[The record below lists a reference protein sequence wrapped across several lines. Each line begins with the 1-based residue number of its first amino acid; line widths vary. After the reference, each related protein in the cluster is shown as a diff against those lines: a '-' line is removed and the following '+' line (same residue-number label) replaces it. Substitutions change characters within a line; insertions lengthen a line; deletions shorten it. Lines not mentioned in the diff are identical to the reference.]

1 MEKFNDF
8 LVLLDANL
16 SGSWWFP
23 ALLIGTGIFFT
34 IYLGL
39 PQFRYF
45 KSALKIVSGKTKS
58 SDSEGETTGFQAL
71 TTAMS
76 GAVGTGNIGGVALA
90 IWTGGPAA
98 IFWMWITAIFGMTT
112 KFVEVTLGHKY
123 RTKLSD
129 GSISGGPM
137 YYIEQG
143 LNMKW
148 VAILFAFLMM
158 ITAIGSGNMPQINNI
173 ALVMNTEF
181 SVPKLFTGLFLGGL
195 LWIIII
201 GGIKRIASVA
211 SKIIPIMGL
220 IYFGGALIILIENYQ
235 NVIPSFQAIFA
246 QVFTGSAAVGGFLGA
261 SFAMSLKYGVARG
274 LYSNEAGQGS
284 SPIAHASSKN
294 KSIDQG
300 VVSILE
306 PFIDTIVV
314 CSVTALVILSSGVW
328 TQKFDTQFSKT
339 DMVVLDGIYSDDKN
353 DDGNYVF
360 PEDINELTNYVQGIE
375 SNIRNYSGTLNVK
388 EGKIVE
394 KNITIIHLRS
404 IAEDVVFHTPETS
417 DDDETK
423 LSGHLIIKNGK
434 VDKAISYTYDSKNK
448 SFRTLDPQSGVKD
461 AESGKI
467 MYELILNNGLLLDQ
481 LIKEVES
488 KISLEENNPERDA
501 SILRMLLAEKDE
513 LLEKRETNLDK
524 EKSFIFNE
532 IVEGR
537 SLVSSAELTA
547 KAFSNGIMGEYG
559 GKLVA
564 IALLLFAFSTAITW
578 CYYGDRSTAYIFGEK
593 GVVWYRNFYVL
604 CFILAA
610 VIDTT
615 VVWNI
620 AYVVV
625 ALVSIPNLIAM
636 FVLRKEM
643 KLLSDDFKVK

>member
-1 MEKFNDF
+1 MDQFNSF
-8 LVLLDANL
+8 LIVLDSYL

-34 IYLGL
+34 IYLGF
-39 PQFRYF
+39 PQFKYF
-45 KSALKIVSGKTKS
+45 NSAFKIVSGKYNKS
-58 SDSEGETTGFQAL
+58 QSDGETTGFQAL

-112 KFVEVTLGHKY
+112 KYVEVTLGHKY
-123 RTKLSD
+123 RTKLKD

-143 LNMKW
+143 LNIKW
-148 VAILFAFLMM
+148 LGFKIPSKSIAILFAFLMM

-181 SVPKLFTGLFLGGL
+181 SVPKLFTGLVLGIL
-195 LWIIII
+195 LWVIII

-211 SKIIPIMGL
+211 SKIIPIMGI
-220 IYFGGALIILIENYQ
+220 IYFGGAVIILIENYQ
-235 NVIPSFQAIFA
+235 NIIPSFNAIFQ
-246 QVFTGSAAVGGFLGA
+246 QVFTGSAAIGGFLGA

-306 PFIDTIVV
+306 PFIDTLVV

-328 TQKFDTQFSKT
+328 TQKFDTTFSKT
-339 DMVVLDGIYSDDKN
+339 DMIILDGIYNDKKNSDGDFIYPN
-353 DDGNYVF
+353 Q
-360 PEDINELTNYVQGIE
+360 INELTNYVQSIDSE
-375 SNIRNYSGTLNVK
+375 VNEYSGQLEVK
-388 EGKIVE
+388 NGELQNDK
-394 KNITIIHLRS
+394 ITILHSRS
-404 IAEDVVFHTPETS
+404 IAEDVRVFINDNSKTNYFN
-417 DDDETK
+417 
-423 LSGHLIIKNGK
+423 GLINVENGK
-434 VDKAISYTYDSKNK
+434 VN
-448 SFRTLDPQSGVKD
+448 
-461 AESGKI
+461 ESVIIRGK
-467 MYELILNNGLLLDQ
+467 
-481 LIKEVES
+481 
-488 KISLEENNPERDA
+488 
-501 SILRMLLAEKDE
+501 
-513 LLEKRETNLDK
+513 
-524 EKSFIFNE
+524 
-532 IVEGR
+532 

-547 KAFSNGIMGEYG
+547 KAFSQGILGQYG

-564 IALLLFAFSTAITW
+564 IALLLFAFSTSITW

-593 GVVWYRNFYVL
+593 AVIWYRNFYVL

-636 FVLRKEM
+636 FALRKEM
-643 KLLSDDFKVK
+643 KQLSDGFEIK

>member
-1 MEKFNDF
+1 MEQFNNF
-8 LVLLDANL
+8 LILLDSNL

-34 IYLGL
+34 IYLGF
-39 PQFRYF
+39 PQFKYF
-45 KSALKIVSGKTKS
+45 NSALKIVSGKTKS
-58 SDSEGETTGFQAL
+58 TDQDGETTGFQAL

-112 KFVEVTLGHKY
+112 KYVEVTLGHKY

-181 SVPKLFTGLFLGGL
+181 SVPKLFTGLFLGAL

-220 IYFGGALIILIENYQ
+220 IYFGGALIILAENYQ
-235 NVIPSFQAIFA
+235 NIIPSFNAIFA

-328 TQKFDTQFSKT
+328 TQKFDTNFSKT
-339 DMVVLDGIYSDDKN
+339 DMVILEGTYSDEKN
-353 DDGNYVF
+353 IDGDYLY
-360 PEDINELTNYVQGIE
+360 PKQINELNSYVQ
-375 SNIRNYSGTLNVK
+375 SLDSDVK
-388 EGKIVE
+388 EFSGELTVQDGNLITQ
-394 KNITIIHLRS
+394 NITILHSRS
-404 IAEDVVFHTPETS
+404 IAEDVTVS
-417 DDDETK
+417 DQDNSNLFTGILNVD
-423 LSGHLIIKNGK
+423 NGK
-434 VDKAISYTYDSKNK
+434 IIESVDI
-448 SFRTLDPQSGVKD
+448 Q
-461 AESGKI
+461 GK
-467 MYELILNNGLLLDQ
+467 
-481 LIKEVES
+481 
-488 KISLEENNPERDA
+488 
-501 SILRMLLAEKDE
+501 
-513 LLEKRETNLDK
+513 
-524 EKSFIFNE
+524 
-532 IVEGR
+532 

-547 KAFSNGIMGEYG
+547 KAFSQGIMGQYG

-564 IALLLFAFSTAITW
+564 IALLLFAFSTSITW

-593 GVVWYRNFYVL
+593 GVIWYRNFYVL
-604 CFILAA
+604 CFVLAA

-615 VVWNI
+615 IVWNI

-643 KLLSDDFKVK
+643 KSLSDNFELK

>member
-1 MEKFNDF
+1 MEQFNAF
-8 LVLLDANL
+8 LVLLDSNL

-34 IYLGL
+34 IYLGF
-39 PQFRYF
+39 PQFKYF
-45 KSALKIVSGKTKS
+45 NSALKIVSGKTKN
-58 SDSEGETTGFQAL
+58 SESNGETTGFQAL

-112 KFVEVTLGHKY
+112 KYVEVTLGHKY
-123 RTKLSD
+123 RTTLSD

-181 SVPKLFTGLFLGGL
+181 AVPKLFTGLFLGAL

-211 SKIIPIMGL
+211 SRIIPIMGL
-220 IYFGGALIILIENYQ
+220 IYFGGALIILAENYQ
-235 NVIPSFQAIFA
+235 NIIPSFNAIFA

-328 TQKFDTQFSKT
+328 TQKFDTTFSKT
-339 DMVVLDGIYSDDKN
+339 DMVILEGIYSDEKN
-353 DDGNYVF
+353 IDGEYIN
-360 PEDINELTNYVQGIE
+360 PDHINELTNYVQSID
-375 SNIRNYSGTLNVK
+375 SNVNEFSGSLDIK
-388 EGKIVE
+388 DGQILSE
-394 KNITIIHLRS
+394 NITVIHSRS
-404 IAEDVVFHTPETS
+404 IAEDIRIS
-417 DDDETK
+417 NSIDDGLFSGK
-423 LSGHLIIKNGK
+423 LDVKNGK
-434 VDKAISYTYDSKNK
+434 ISEQVTIN
-448 SFRTLDPQSGVKD
+448 
-461 AESGKI
+461 GK
-467 MYELILNNGLLLDQ
+467 
-481 LIKEVES
+481 
-488 KISLEENNPERDA
+488 
-501 SILRMLLAEKDE
+501 
-513 LLEKRETNLDK
+513 
-524 EKSFIFNE
+524 
-532 IVEGR
+532 

-547 KAFSNGIMGEYG
+547 KAFSQGILGQYG

-564 IALLLFAFSTAITW
+564 IALLLFAFSTSITW

-604 CFILAA
+604 CFVLAA

-643 KLLSDDFKVK
+643 KSLSDNFEIK

>member
-1 MEKFNDF
+1 MEQFNNF
-8 LVLLDANL
+8 LILLDSNL

-34 IYLGL
+34 IYLGF
-39 PQFRYF
+39 PQFKYF
-45 KSALKIVSGKTKS
+45 NSALKIVSGKTKS
-58 SDSEGETTGFQAL
+58 ADQDGETTGFQAL

-112 KFVEVTLGHKY
+112 KYVEVTLGHKY

-181 SVPKLFTGLFLGGL
+181 SVPKLFTGLFLGAL

-220 IYFGGALIILIENYQ
+220 IYFGGALIILAENYQ
-235 NVIPSFQAIFA
+235 NIIPSFNAIFA

-328 TQKFDTQFSKT
+328 TQKFDTNFSKT
-339 DMVVLDGIYSDDKN
+339 DMVILEGTYSDEKN
-353 DDGNYVF
+353 IDGDYLY
-360 PEDINELTNYVQGIE
+360 PKQINELNSYVQSLDSE
-375 SNIRNYSGTLNVK
+375 VK
-388 EGKIVE
+388 EFSGELTVQDGNLIT
-394 KNITIIHLRS
+394 KNITILHSRS
-404 IAEDVVFHTPETS
+404 IAEDVTIS
-417 DDDETK
+417 DQDDSNLFTGI
-423 LSGHLIIKNGK
+423 LNVDNGK
-434 VDKAISYTYDSKNK
+434 IIESVDI
-448 SFRTLDPQSGVKD
+448 Q
-461 AESGKI
+461 GK
-467 MYELILNNGLLLDQ
+467 
-481 LIKEVES
+481 
-488 KISLEENNPERDA
+488 
-501 SILRMLLAEKDE
+501 
-513 LLEKRETNLDK
+513 
-524 EKSFIFNE
+524 
-532 IVEGR
+532 

-547 KAFSNGIMGEYG
+547 KAFSQGIMGQYG

-564 IALLLFAFSTAITW
+564 IALLLFAFSTSITW

-593 GVVWYRNFYVL
+593 GVIWYRNFYVL
-604 CFILAA
+604 CFVLAA

-615 VVWNI
+615 IVWNI

-643 KLLSDDFKVK
+643 KSLSDNFEVK

>member
-1 MEKFNDF
+1 MEQFNTF
-8 LVLLDANL
+8 LVLLDSNL

-34 IYLGL
+34 IYLGF
-39 PQFRYF
+39 PQFKYF
-45 KSALKIVSGKTKS
+45 KSAFKIVSGKNNDE
-58 SDSEGETTGFQAL
+58 SDGETTGFQAL

-112 KFVEVTLGHKY
+112 KYVEVTLGHKY

-143 LNMKW
+143 LDFKW
-148 VAILFAFLMM
+148 NGIKFPSKFVAILFAFFMM

-181 SVPKLFTGLFLGGL
+181 SIPKLFTGLFLGIL

-235 NVIPSFQAIFA
+235 NVIPSFNAIFS
-246 QVFTGSAAVGGFLGA
+246 QLFTGSAAVGGFLGA

-328 TQKFDTQFSKT
+328 TQKFDTTFSKT
-339 DMVVLDGIYSDDKN
+339 DLVILQGTYSDEKN
-353 DDGNYVF
+353 IDGTYLYPNQ
-360 PEDINELTNYVQGIE
+360 INELTNYVQSINSNVIE
-375 SNIRNYSGTLNVK
+375 YNGLLEVV
-388 EGKIVE
+388 EGLITD
-394 KNITIIHLRS
+394 KNITVIHSRS
-404 IAEDVVFHTPETS
+404 IAEDISVRDSDFDGELYSGSVKVVNGKLAEQVVF
-417 DDDETK
+417 
-423 LSGHLIIKNGK
+423 
-434 VDKAISYTYDSKNK
+434 
-448 SFRTLDPQSGVKD
+448 
-461 AESGKI
+461 SGK
-467 MYELILNNGLLLDQ
+467 
-481 LIKEVES
+481 
-488 KISLEENNPERDA
+488 
-501 SILRMLLAEKDE
+501 
-513 LLEKRETNLDK
+513 
-524 EKSFIFNE
+524 
-532 IVEGR
+532 

-547 KAFSNGIMGEYG
+547 KAFSQGIMGEWG

-564 IALLLFAFSTAITW
+564 IALLLFAFSTSITW
-578 CYYGDRSTAYIFGEK
+578 CYYGDRSTAYIFGER
-593 GVVWYRNFYVL
+593 GVIWYRNFYVL
-604 CFILAA
+604 CFVLAA

-636 FVLRKEM
+636 FFLRKEM
-643 KLLSDDFKVK
+643 KILSDEFVIK

>member
-8 LVLLDANL
+8 LLLLDSNL

-34 IYLGL
+34 IYLRF

-45 KSALKIVSGKTKS
+45 KSAINIVSGKNKS
-58 SDSEGETTGFQAL
+58 SESDGETTGFQAL

-112 KFVEVTLGHKY
+112 KYVEVTLGHKY
-123 RTKLSD
+123 RTKLED

-148 VAILFAFLMM
+148 VAVLFAFLMM

-173 ALVMNTEF
+173 ALVMNSEF
-181 SVPKLFTGLFLGGL
+181 NVPKLFTGLFLGVL

-220 IYFGGALIILIENYQ
+220 IYFGGALIILMENYQ
-235 NVIPSFQAIFA
+235 NIIPSFNAIFA

-328 TQKFDTQFSKT
+328 TQKFDTTFAKT
-339 DMVVLDGIYSDDKN
+339 DMVILDGVYSDQKN
-353 DDGNYVF
+353 SDGTYIY
-360 PEDINELTNYVQGIE
+360 PDHINQLTKYVQKIDSNVNEFTGIIDI
-375 SNIRNYSGTLNVK
+375 SD
-388 EGKIVE
+388 GKLMTNDV
-394 KNITIIHLRS
+394 TVIHSRS
-404 IAEDVVFHTPETS
+404 IAEDITIKDNLNSDNFSGSLNVV
-417 DDDETK
+417 D
-423 LSGHLIIKNGK
+423 GK
-434 VDKAISYTYDSKNK
+434 VSEPV
-448 SFRTLDPQSGVKD
+448 SFQ
-461 AESGKI
+461 GK
-467 MYELILNNGLLLDQ
+467 
-481 LIKEVES
+481 
-488 KISLEENNPERDA
+488 
-501 SILRMLLAEKDE
+501 
-513 LLEKRETNLDK
+513 
-524 EKSFIFNE
+524 
-532 IVEGR
+532 

-547 KAFSNGIMGEYG
+547 KAFSQGILGEYG

-593 GVVWYRNFYVL
+593 GVIWYRNFYVL
-604 CFILAA
+604 CFVLAA

-643 KLLSDDFKVK
+643 KLLSDDFNIK

>member
-1 MEKFNDF
+1 MNQFNEF
-8 LVLLDANL
+8 LLLLDSNL

-23 ALLIGTGIFFT
+23 ILLVGTGIFFT
-34 IYLGL
+34 IYLGF
-39 PQFRYF
+39 PQFRF
-45 KSALKIVSGKTKS
+45 FGKAWKLVSGKNTKS
-58 SDSEGETTGFQAL
+58 DAEGETTAFEAL

-112 KFVEVTLGHKY
+112 KFVEVTMGHKY
-123 RTKLSD
+123 RTKLED

-137 YYIEQG
+137 YYIEHA

-148 VAILFAFLMM
+148 AGILFAFLMM

-181 SVPKLFTGLFLGGL
+181 SVPKLFTGLFLGIL

-220 IYFGGALIILIENYQ
+220 IYFGGALVILVENYQ
-235 NVIPSFQAIFA
+235 NIIPSFNAIFA

-294 KSIDQG
+294 TSIDQG

-328 TQKFDTQFSKT
+328 TEKFDTTFSKT
-339 DMVVLDGIYSDDKN
+339 DMVILDGTYSDTENADGTYLYPN
-353 DDGNYVF
+353 DMNQ
-360 PEDINELTNYVQGIE
+360 LTRYVQSIDSDVSE
-375 SNIRNYSGTLNVK
+375 FSGVLEIQ
-388 EGKIVE
+388 EGQLMSSD
-394 KNITIIHLRS
+394 ITVLHSRS
-404 IAEDVVFHTPETS
+404 IAENILVKDNVEKILYTGSVTVI
-417 DDDETK
+417 D
-423 LSGHLIIKNGK
+423 GK
-434 VDKAISYTYDSKNK
+434 VKEPVI
-448 SFRTLDPQSGVKD
+448 F
-461 AESGKI
+461 EGK
-467 MYELILNNGLLLDQ
+467 
-481 LIKEVES
+481 
-488 KISLEENNPERDA
+488 
-501 SILRMLLAEKDE
+501 
-513 LLEKRETNLDK
+513 
-524 EKSFIFNE
+524 
-532 IVEGR
+532 

-547 KAFSNGIMGEYG
+547 KAFSQGIFGQYG

-578 CYYGDRSTAYIFGEK
+578 CYYGDRSTAYIFGER
-593 GVVWYRNFYVL
+593 GVFWYRNFYVL

-615 VVWNI
+615 IVWNI

-625 ALVSIPNLIAM
+625 ALVSIPNLIAL
-636 FVLRKEM
+636 FVLRNEM
-643 KLLSDDFKVK
+643 KDLTKEFIIKN

>member
-1 MEKFNDF
+1 MEAFNNF
-8 LVLLDANL
+8 LILLDGNL

-34 IYLGL
+34 FYLGF
-39 PQFRYF
+39 PQFKFFGNGWR
-45 KSALKIVSGKTKS
+45 IVSGKYDKS
-58 SDSEGETTGFQAL
+58 ESKGETSPFEAL

-112 KFVEVTLGHKY
+112 KFVEVTLAHKY
-123 RTKLSD
+123 RTTLSD

-148 VAILFAFLMM
+148 VAILFSLLMM

-181 SVPKLFTGLFLGGL
+181 AVPKLFTGLFLGAL

-201 GGIKRIASVA
+201 GGIQRIASVA
-211 SKIIPIMGL
+211 SKIIPIMGI
-220 IYFGGALIILIENYQ
+220 IYFGGALIVLAENYQ
-235 NVIPSFQAIFA
+235 NIIPSFNAIFA

-284 SPIAHASSKN
+284 SPIAHASSKTK
-294 KSIDQG
+294 KSVEQG
-300 VVSILE
+300 MVSILE

-314 CSVTALVILSSGVW
+314 CSITALVILSSGVW
-328 TQKFDTQFSKT
+328 TQKFDTTFSKT
-339 DMVVLDGIYSDDKN
+339 DMVILEGVYSDEKN
-353 DDGNYVF
+353 VNGSYSYPDH
-360 PEDINELTNYVQGIE
+360 INELTNYVQSMDSDVNEFSGSLSVQDGKLI
-375 SNIRNYSGTLNVK
+375 SNQVTV
-388 EGKIVE
+388 
-394 KNITIIHLRS
+394 IHSRS
-404 IAEDVVFHTPETS
+404 IAEDIVISSADTELF
-417 DDDETK
+417 
-423 LSGHLIIKNGK
+423 SGILNVKNGK
-434 VDKAISYTYDSKNK
+434 ISE
-448 SFRTLDPQSGVKD
+448 QVII
-461 AESGKI
+461 EGK
-467 MYELILNNGLLLDQ
+467 
-481 LIKEVES
+481 
-488 KISLEENNPERDA
+488 
-501 SILRMLLAEKDE
+501 
-513 LLEKRETNLDK
+513 
-524 EKSFIFNE
+524 
-532 IVEGR
+532 

-547 KAFSNGIMGEYG
+547 KAFSQGILGDFG

-564 IALLLFAFSTAITW
+564 VALLLFAFSTAIAW
-578 CYYGDRSTAYIFGEK
+578 CYYGDRSTAYIFGER
-593 GVVWYRNFYVL
+593 GVIWYRNFYVL
-604 CFILAA
+604 CFIAAA

-625 ALVSIPNLIAM
+625 ALVSIPNLIAL
-636 FVLRKEM
+636 FVLRNEM
-643 KLLSDDFKVK
+643 REQVLNYVDEK

>member
-1 MEKFNDF
+1 MDKFNDF
-8 LVLLDANL
+8 LILLDANL

-34 IYLGL
+34 IYLGF
-39 PQFRYF
+39 PQFKYF
-45 KSALKIVSGKTKS
+45 RSALKIVSGKTRNS
-58 SDSEGETTGFQAL
+58 ESDGETTGFQAL

-112 KFVEVTLGHKY
+112 KYVEVTLGHKY
-123 RTKLSD
+123 RTTLSD

-137 YYIEQG
+137 YYIEKG
-143 LNMKW
+143 LNINLAGKKLPSKW
-148 VAILFAFLMM
+148 IAILFAFLMM

-181 SVPKLFTGLFLGGL
+181 AVPKLFTGLFLGGL

-235 NVIPSFQAIFA
+235 NVIPSFNAIFA

-306 PFIDTIVV
+306 PFIDTLVV

-328 TQKFDTQFSKT
+328 TQKFDTTFSKT
-339 DMVVLDGIYSDDKN
+339 DMIILEGTYSDQKDTNGKYLNPDHVEELNKYVQSLDSNVKEFSGLLEVNNGILGN
-353 DDGNYVF
+353 DDITIIHSRSVAEDVSVLNNGN
-360 PEDINELTNYVQGIE
+360 
-375 SNIRNYSGTLNVK
+375 SYSGTLNV
-388 EGKIVE
+388 
-394 KNITIIHLRS
+394 L
-404 IAEDVVFHTPETS
+404 
-417 DDDETK
+417 
-423 LSGHLIIKNGK
+423 NGK
-434 VDKAISYTYDSKNK
+434 VTDQITFK
-448 SFRTLDPQSGVKD
+448 
-461 AESGKI
+461 GK
-467 MYELILNNGLLLDQ
+467 
-481 LIKEVES
+481 
-488 KISLEENNPERDA
+488 
-501 SILRMLLAEKDE
+501 
-513 LLEKRETNLDK
+513 
-524 EKSFIFNE
+524 
-532 IVEGR
+532 

-547 KAFSNGIMGEYG
+547 KAFSQGILGQYG

-636 FVLRKEM
+636 FALRKEM
-643 KLLSDDFKVK
+643 KLLSDNFIINK

>member
-1 MEKFNDF
+1 MNQFNDF
-8 LVLLDANL
+8 LILLDSNL

-34 IYLGL
+34 IYLRF

-45 KSALKIVSGKTKS
+45 KSAIKIVSGKNTNTD
-58 SDSEGETTGFQAL
+58 SDGETTGFQAL

-76 GAVGTGNIGGVALA
+76 GAIGTGNIGGVALA

-112 KFVEVTLGHKY
+112 KYVEVTLGHKY
-123 RTKLSD
+123 RTKLND

-143 LNMKW
+143 LKMKW

-173 ALVMNTEF
+173 ALVMNSEF
-181 SVPKLFTGLFLGGL
+181 SVPKLFTGLFLGSL

-220 IYFGGALIILIENYQ
+220 IYLGGALIILIENYQ
-235 NVIPSFQAIFA
+235 NIIPSFNAIFA

-328 TQKFDTQFSKT
+328 TQKFETTFSNT
-339 DMVVLDGIYSDDKN
+339 DMVILEGIYSDQKN
-353 DDGNYVF
+353 PDGSYVY
-360 PEDINELTNYVQGIE
+360 PDHIVELTKYVQSMNSEVSEFSGLISIVDGRLIS
-375 SNIRNYSGTLNVK
+375 SNITVINARSIAESIIVTTKNNDNDKLNNLYTGNINVID
-388 EGKIVE
+388 GKIVE
-394 KNITIIHLRS
+394 
-404 IAEDVVFHTPETS
+404 P
-417 DDDETK
+417 
-423 LSGHLIIKNGK
+423 LIFKGK
-434 VDKAISYTYDSKNK
+434 
-448 SFRTLDPQSGVKD
+448 
-461 AESGKI
+461 
-467 MYELILNNGLLLDQ
+467 
-481 LIKEVES
+481 
-488 KISLEENNPERDA
+488 
-501 SILRMLLAEKDE
+501 
-513 LLEKRETNLDK
+513 
-524 EKSFIFNE
+524 
-532 IVEGR
+532 

-547 KAFSNGIMGEYG
+547 KAFSQGILGQFG

-593 GVVWYRNFYVL
+593 GVFWYRNFYVI
-604 CFILAA
+604 CFVLAA

-625 ALVSIPNLIAM
+625 ALVSIPNLIAL

-643 KLLSDDFKVK
+643 KNLSDSFLK

>member
-1 MEKFNDF
+1 MVQFNDF
-8 LVLLDANL
+8 LITLDGYL

-23 ALLIGTGIFFT
+23 VLLVGTGIFFT
-34 IYLGL
+34 IYLGF
-39 PQFRYF
+39 PQFKF
-45 KSALKIVSGKTKS
+45 FGKAWNLVSGKNQK
-58 SDSEGETTGFQAL
+58 DDAEGETSGFEAL

-112 KFVEVTLGHKY
+112 KFVEVTMGHKY
-123 RTKLSD
+123 RTKLDD

-137 YYIEQG
+137 YYIEHA

-148 VAILFAFLMM
+148 AGILFAFLMM

-173 ALVMNTEF
+173 ALVMSTEF
-181 SVPKLFTGLFLGGL
+181 SVPKIFTGLFLGAL

-220 IYFGGALIILIENYQ
+220 IYFGGALVILAENYQ
-235 NVIPSFQAIFA
+235 NIIPSFNAIFA

-294 KSIDQG
+294 TSIDQG
-300 VVSILE
+300 IVSILE

-328 TQKFDTQFSKT
+328 TEKFDTTFSKT
-339 DMVVLDGIYSDDKN
+339 DMVILEGTYSDEENN
-353 DDGNYVF
+353 DGSYKYPDHMSQ
-360 PEDINELTNYVQGIE
+360 LTNYVQSLNSDVNE
-375 SNIRNYSGTLNVK
+375 FSGTIEVID
-388 EGKIVE
+388 GKLTDTE
-394 KNITIIHLRS
+394 ITVLHSRS
-404 IAEDVVFHTPETS
+404 IAENIVIKDGNN
-417 DDDETK
+417 
-423 LSGHLIIKNGK
+423 LYSGELN
-434 VDKAISYTYDSKNK
+434 IS
-448 SFRTLDPQSGVKD
+448 Q
-461 AESGKI
+461 GKI
-467 MYELILNNGLLLDQ
+467 TEA
-481 LIKEVES
+481 VV
-488 KISLEENNPERDA
+488 
-501 SILRMLLAEKDE
+501 
-513 LLEKRETNLDK
+513 
-524 EKSFIFNE
+524 
-532 IVEGR
+532 VEGK

-547 KAFSNGIMGEYG
+547 KAFSQGTFGEYG

-564 IALLLFAFSTAITW
+564 ISLLLFAFSTAITW

-593 GVVWYRNFYVL
+593 AVFWYRNFYVL
-604 CFILAA
+604 CFVLAA

-615 VVWNI
+615 IVWNI
-620 AYVVV
+620 AYVSV
-625 ALVSIPNLIAM
+625 ALVSIPNLIAL
-636 FVLRKEM
+636 FFLRKEV
-643 KLLSDDFKVK
+643 KELSDEYKV

>member
-1 MEKFNDF
+1 MDQFNEF
-8 LVLLDANL
+8 LILLDSNL

-23 ALLIGTGIFFT
+23 ILLVGTGIFFT
-34 IYLGL
+34 IYLGF
-39 PQFRYF
+39 PQFRF
-45 KSALKIVSGKTKS
+45 FGKAWHLVSGKNKKTD
-58 SDSEGETTGFQAL
+58 SDGETTAFEAL

-112 KFVEVTLGHKY
+112 KFVEVTMGHKY
-123 RTKLSD
+123 RTKLAD

-137 YYIEQG
+137 YYIESA

-148 VAILFAFLMM
+148 AGILFAFLMM

-181 SVPKLFTGLFLGGL
+181 SVPKLFTGLFLGAL

-220 IYFGGALIILIENYQ
+220 IYFGGALIILTENYQ
-235 NVIPSFQAIFA
+235 NIIPSFNAIFS

-328 TQKFDTQFSKT
+328 TQKFDTTFAKT
-339 DMVVLDGIYSDDKN
+339 DMVILDGVYSDEKN
-353 DDGNYVF
+353 SDGSYVY
-360 PEDINELTNYVQGIE
+360 PDHISKLTNYVQSIE
-375 SNIRNYSGTLNVK
+375 SNVK
-388 EGKIVE
+388 EYNGTISIE
-394 KNITIIHLRS
+394 DGRIYDSNITILHSRS
-404 IAEDVVFHTPETS
+404 IAEDIEVLNA
-417 DDDETK
+417 DK
-423 LSGHLIIKNGK
+423 NIYSGSLNI
-434 VDKAISYTYDSKNK
+434 VD
-448 SFRTLDPQSGVKD
+448 
-461 AESGKI
+461 GKI
-467 MYELILNNGLLLDQ
+467 
-481 LIKEVES
+481 
-488 KISLEENNPERDA
+488 LEPVT
-501 SILRMLLAEKDE
+501 LRGK
-513 LLEKRETNLDK
+513 
-524 EKSFIFNE
+524 
-532 IVEGR
+532 

-547 KAFSNGIMGEYG
+547 KAFSQGIFGEYG

-578 CYYGDRSTAYIFGEK
+578 CYYGDRSTAYIFGER
-593 GVVWYRNFYVL
+593 GVFWYRNFYVL

-615 VVWNI
+615 IVWNI

-625 ALVSIPNLIAM
+625 ALVSIPNLIAL
-636 FVLRKEM
+636 FVLRNEM
-643 KLLSDDFKVK
+643 KDLTNEFIKEN

>member
-1 MEKFNDF
+1 MVQFNDF
-8 LVLLDANL
+8 LITLDGYL

-23 ALLIGTGIFFT
+23 VLLVGTGIFFT
-34 IYLGL
+34 VYLGF
-39 PQFRYF
+39 PQFKF
-45 KSALKIVSGKTKS
+45 FGKAWNLVSGKNQK
-58 SDSEGETTGFQAL
+58 DDAEGETSGFEAL

-112 KFVEVTLGHKY
+112 KFVEVTMGHKY
-123 RTKLSD
+123 RTKLDD

-137 YYIEQG
+137 YYIEHA

-148 VAILFAFLMM
+148 AGILFAFLMM

-173 ALVMNTEF
+173 ALVMSTEF
-181 SVPKLFTGLFLGGL
+181 SVPKIFTGLFLGAL

-220 IYFGGALIILIENYQ
+220 IYFGGALVILAENYQ
-235 NVIPSFQAIFA
+235 NIIPSFNAIFA

-294 KSIDQG
+294 TSIDQG
-300 VVSILE
+300 IVSILE

-328 TQKFDTQFSKT
+328 TEKFDTTFSKT
-339 DMVVLDGIYSDDKN
+339 DMVILEGTYSDEEN
-353 DDGNYVF
+353 TDGTYKY
-360 PEDINELTNYVQGIE
+360 PDHMSQLTNYVQSLNSDVNE
-375 SNIRNYSGTLNVK
+375 FSGTIEVID
-388 EGKIVE
+388 GKLTDTE
-394 KNITIIHLRS
+394 ITVLHSRS
-404 IAEDVVFHTPETS
+404 IAENIVIKDGNN
-417 DDDETK
+417 
-423 LSGHLIIKNGK
+423 LYSGELN
-434 VDKAISYTYDSKNK
+434 IS
-448 SFRTLDPQSGVKD
+448 Q
-461 AESGKI
+461 GKI
-467 MYELILNNGLLLDQ
+467 TEA
-481 LIKEVES
+481 VV
-488 KISLEENNPERDA
+488 
-501 SILRMLLAEKDE
+501 
-513 LLEKRETNLDK
+513 
-524 EKSFIFNE
+524 
-532 IVEGR
+532 VEGK

-547 KAFSNGIMGEYG
+547 KAFSQGTFGEYG

-564 IALLLFAFSTAITW
+564 ISLLLFAFSTAITW

-593 GVVWYRNFYVL
+593 AVFWYRNFYVL
-604 CFILAA
+604 CFVLAA

-615 VVWNI
+615 IVWNI
-620 AYVVV
+620 AYVSV
-625 ALVSIPNLIAM
+625 ALVSIPNLIAL
-636 FVLRKEM
+636 FFLRKEV
-643 KLLSDDFKVK
+643 KELSDEYKV